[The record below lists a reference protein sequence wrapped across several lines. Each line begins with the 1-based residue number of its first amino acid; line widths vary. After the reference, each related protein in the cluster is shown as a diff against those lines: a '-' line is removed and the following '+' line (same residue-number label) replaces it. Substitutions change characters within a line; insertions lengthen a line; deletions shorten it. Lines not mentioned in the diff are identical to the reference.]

1 MGRVKLWLLRQV
13 ERTCQLWRG
22 IVRTVGTL
30 FGIRQPGSNTY
41 EFGQVTIACG
51 VFLFGVPVGLLFL
64 GNSFNPV
71 TWMAVVLGS
80 LWLVNLDHALFT
92 IATMV
97 DYGVEHKEPMMAPQR
112 PTAAA
117 TA

>member
-1 MGRVKLWLLRQV
+1 MHRIKLWLLNQV
-13 ERTCQLWRG
+13 ERVCQVWRG
-22 IVRTVGTL
+22 MVRTSGTL

-41 EFGQVTIACG
+41 EFGQVTVACG

-64 GNSFNPV
+64 GNSFNPA

-97 DYGVEHKEPMMAPQR
+97 DYGVEHTEPMIAQER
-112 PTAAA
+112 PPVATTA
-117 TA
+117 